1 MTSLSWKMKV
11 GFVSLAGGLV
21 LIVVAAAT
29 ARASLSFHRSE
40 VVALLDEDYGPA
52 VVQQIRKAK
61 SRIRCALYMARFD
74 PRFPNNR
81 EGSLLVELAAARR
94 RGVDVSVILDGSDR
108 PWEDAGSPMGV
119 MKKEHTNSAAF
130 KFLKR
135 NGVNVVYESED
146 ALLHSKLIII
156 DNEISIVG
164 STNWTYSALAKNR
177 EASVIVRSAEVARAF
192 GAGLDD
198 IQTRP

>member
-1 MTSLSWKMKV
+1 MTSSSWKMKAV
-11 GFVSLAGGLV
+11 IVSLTAGLAFIAVG
-21 LIVVAAAT
+21 AAT
-29 ARASLSFHRSE
+29 LRAPLTFHRGE
-40 VVALLDEDYGPA
+40 VVVLLDGDYGPA
-52 VVQQIRKAK
+52 VVQQIRRAT
-61 SRIRCALYMARFD
+61 SSIRCALYMARFD

-81 EGSLLVELAAARR
+81 EGSLLVELVAARK
-94 RGVDVSVILDGSDR
+94 RGVKVSVILDGSVR
-108 PWEDAGSPMGV
+108 PWEKVADPMGAKGV
-119 MKKEHTNSAAF
+119 HSNSEAF
-130 KFLKR
+130 KFLEK
-135 NGVNVVYESED
+135 NGVNVAYESED

-192 GAGLDD
+192 GAGFDE